1 MSTMSVCRSPLSA
14 TAVTFHLLT
23 CPPFPLGLPGVLF
36 DPGLGLPT
44 GFLPLPT
51 LGRWLRA
58 EQRDQPARLAVWRVL
73 VGRAQGGDPAW
84 RVAAVHMAARQIRRH
99 ARLLAAHTHC
109 LTWAAQADVIEGL
122 VRSIDT
128 GAAADVDW
136 LA

>member
-1 MSTMSVCRSPLSA
+1 MSGVCRSPLSA

-44 GFLPLPT
+44 GFLPLPD
-51 LGRWLRA
+51 LGRWLRDA
-58 EQRDQPARLAVWRVL
+58 QCNQPARLAVWRVL

-84 RVAAVHMAARQIRRH
+84 RVAAVHMAARQIRRR
-99 ARLLAAHTHC
+99 AGLLSAGQHC
-109 LTWAAQADVIEGL
+109 PTWVAQAEVIAGL

-128 GAAADVDW
+128 GTAADVDW